1 MQQSVD
7 SPAVVDVSY
16 SFVSVVT
23 FYLFYPVSF
32 CYLFVF
38 VFVFVFHFL
47 FCYRFVYFVM
57 DLLFHFD
64 LTSLEVLVVKRF
76 DVT

>member
-7 SPAVVDVSY
+7 SPAVVDVPY
-16 SFVSVVT
+16 SFVSVVA
-23 FYLFYPVSF
+23 FYLFYLVSF
-32 CYLFVF
+32 CCLF

-57 DLLFHFD
+57 DLLFLFD
-64 LTSLEVLVVKRF
+64 LMPLKVLVVKRF
-76 DVT
+76 NVM